1 MDTNTVTTKIK
12 EVINDLDILVDYFN
26 QEGAQK
32 FSISDHT
39 KAKEILEKVE
49 KLVKARMK
57 IVDAYQELSGME
69 STKDRSDKQIKTQP
83 AIEDIFENKTK
94 SKQTT
99 KSQGNGK
106 KKTHEEKFYDPILI
120 ALESLGGSA
129 YSYQVIDI
137 VHDLLRDEFNEIDY
151 QGMPSNPKEIRWVNT
166 ARWARQT
173 LKNEGLLKKNSP
185 HGVWELDK
193 AGWNHLKK
201 NKEGE
206 NNPSFP
212 DIPKLW
218 E

>member
-1 MDTNTVTTKIK
+1 MDTNTVTNKIE
-12 EVINDLDILVDYFN
+12 EVISELDILIDFFN

-49 KLVKARMK
+49 MLVKVRIK
-57 IVDAYQELSGME
+57 IVDAYQELSGMK
-69 STKDRSDKQIKTQP
+69 STKDRSDKPNKTQP
-83 AIEDIFENKTK
+83 AIEDIFAYKTK

-99 KSQGNGK
+99 TNQSNGK

-137 VHDLLRDEFNEIDY
+137 VHNLLRDEFNEIDY

-185 HGVWELDK
+185 HGIWELDK
-193 AGWNHLKK
+193 AGWDHLKK
-201 NKEGE
+201 DKKDE
-206 NNPSFP
+206 NNPSYP
-212 DIPKLW
+212 EIPKLW
-218 E
+218 Q